1 MLTGQASYNVKDVGL
16 VTERVAEM
24 TVRWGKLVAFVAAF
38 QMLAGMASAGDTSA
52 PWPQWRGPHRDGQ
65 FSGPA
70 WPDTLQGERLKAIWR
85 NKLGP
90 SYSGPIVA
98 ADRVFVTETRG
109 NNREVVQAL
118 NRETGAK
125 LWEVEWR
132 GSLSVPFFAKAN
144 GDWIR
149 STPTFDGEYLYVGG
163 IRDVL
168 VCLSGADGKERWRVD
183 FVERFKSPLP
193 AFGMVCSP
201 VVTTDAVYVQA
212 GASLVKLNKQTGAT
226 VWQSLND
233 GGGMNGSA
241 FSSPIIATLQG
252 EPQLVVQT
260 RTKLTGVDLT
270 SGNVLWS
277 QDVPAFRGMNI
288 LTPTVL
294 ENSLFTSTYGGKTFR
309 YAINK
314 VADKYQVAVTW
325 EKNSQGYMSSPIV
338 IKDSVYVH
346 LKNQRFA
353 CYDLKTGAERWRTE
367 PFGRYWSMIANGN
380 QILALDERGDLLLIK
395 ATPEKYIQL
404 DSRKISEQETWAHLA
419 VAGDQIFIRELGAIS
434 AFQWRRD

>member
-1 MLTGQASYNVKDVGL
+1 MFDRYRLMQGL
-16 VTERVAEM
+16 F
-24 TVRWGKLVAFVAAF
+24 AFL
-38 QMLAGMASAGDTSA
+38 MLAGGLSAAEPGST
-52 PWPQWRGPHRDGQ
+52 WPQWRGPQRDGQ
-65 FSGPA
+65 ISAPA
-70 WPDTLQGERLKAIWR
+70 WPASLQGERLKPIWR

-90 SYSGPIVA
+90 SYSGPIVTG
-98 ADRVFVTETRG
+98 DRVFVTETRG
-109 NNREVVQAL
+109 NTREVVQAL

-125 LWEVEWR
+125 LWEAEWR

-149 STPTFDGEYLYVGG
+149 STPAYDGQDLYVGG

-183 FVERFKSPLP
+183 FVERFKTPLP
-193 AFGMVCSP
+193 AFGLVCSP
-201 VVTTDAVYVQA
+201 LVTDDAVYVQA
-212 GASLVKLNKQTGAT
+212 GAALVKLNKQTGAT
-226 VWQSLND
+226 IWQSLAD

-260 RTKLTGVDLT
+260 RTKLAGVDLT

-277 QDVPAFRGMNI
+277 QEVPAFRGMNI
-288 LTPTVL
+288 LTPTVVG
-294 ENSLFTSTYGGKTFR
+294 NSLFTSTYGGKTFR
-309 YAINK
+309 YAVEK
-314 VADKYQVAVTW
+314 SADKYAVAIMW

-338 IKDSVYVH
+338 IRDAVYVH

-367 PFGRYWSMIANGN
+367 PFGRYWSMIANGDR
-380 QILALDERGDLLLIK
+380 ILALDERGELLLIQ
-395 ATPEKYIQL
+395 ASQEKYIQL

-419 VAGDQIFIRELGAIS
+419 IAGDQIFVRELGAIS
-434 AFQWRRD
+434 AFRWSQD